1 MLVHPIDR
9 VSNRNLAIGEAAAT
23 HETGA
28 EITELPCFRV
38 PGGPIVILLDKT
50 VLPGQARMA
59 DLQLRRGGRAL
70 PAPIIKV
77 QLPCTDESQRILVA
91 IAATSG
97 DPIQLVQPD
106 GICIA
111 KVLPDKTVPLDP
123 RRLTEALDQTGQFRL
138 LRQTLDSW
146 RNLFQL
152 GHEAAYAKFCRR
164 LLREIAPQPV
174 IVTPEASV
182 TRHLALVSAPFPNE
196 LDEVTEVVVVGE
208 AGLGHVSYRPLRSRR
223 GRGYLLLDLA
233 TAQPGAILVVFSKA
247 GHMVLRLD
255 VLPRQPFLAW
265 LQGNRNLAGEIRSFL
280 QRSLGEALE
289 NDGSSAELLRELAVF
304 TPSEQRNL
312 LARKSPINAVVDLLV
327 ADGAGGVFIKGWVRD
342 PHQLV
347 AKASLRFGHGDALP
361 VEPHWLR
368 FPRPDIDKLY
378 KSRNAAFGFVAHLKD
393 IGQMRGQP
401 VFSLELG
408 SGGTLD
414 LMARL
419 ASGSAADL
427 RDAVLGGI
435 PPERLTTDAIANII
449 APAAVPLHRQHL
461 AQRRAPDIVH
471 LGVPVKAPRYS
482 IVVPLYRNLDYLR
495 FQIGAF
501 AVDPDMAQAELIFV
515 LDSPEQR
522 PDLVHFLSGLHQ
534 LYALPMTIVVMSAN
548 FGYAAAN
555 NAGAALA
562 RGKYLVLLNSDVVP
576 EGTGW
581 LKRLAAPLRR
591 GKGVVAS
598 GARLLFDDQSLQ
610 HAGMRFAR
618 DAGGHWLNLHYYKG
632 APRDFG
638 PALKA
643 RNVPA
648 VTGAALLVRRAAFV
662 AVGGFTEDYIIGD
675 YEDSDLCLKLRADGG
690 EICYCPDAVLY
701 HFERKS
707 INRHAGYQRS
717 VAGLYNRWLAAQR
730 WSGAMQDLMAR
741 FERTRRGAAS

>member
-9 VSNRNLAIGEAAAT
+9 VSHRNLAVGEAAAMQD
-23 HETGA
+23 TGA
-28 EITELPCFRV
+28 EIAEITCFRV
-38 PGGPIVILLDKT
+38 PGGPIVILLDKAA
-50 VLPGQARMA
+50 VPNHVRIA
-59 DLQLRRGGRAL
+59 DLQLRRGGQLL
-70 PAPIIKV
+70 PAPLVKV
-77 QLPCTDESQRILVA
+77 KLPCTDETQKVIVA
-91 IAATSG
+91 LAATSAEA
-97 DPIQLVQPD
+97 IEFVQPD
-106 GICIA
+106 EVCAA
-111 KVLPDKTVPLDP
+111 KAWPERTLPLDP
-123 RRLTEALDQTGQFRL
+123 GRLSEGLDQTGQSRL
-138 LRQTLDSW
+138 LRQVLESW

-152 GHEAAYAKFCRR
+152 GHEADYAKFCRR
-164 LLREIAPQPV
+164 LLKAIAPHPV
-174 IVTPEASV
+174 IASPEAAV
-182 TRHLALVSAPFPNE
+182 TRHLAMVSAPFPE
-196 LDEVTEVVVVGE
+196 GFGDVTDVVVVGE
-208 AGLGHVSYRPLRSRR
+208 AGIGRVAYRPLRSRR

-233 TAQPGAILVVFSKA
+233 IAQPGSMMVVFSKS
-247 GHMVLRLD
+247 GYLVIGLE
-255 VLPRQPFLAW
+255 VLPRQPFLPW
-265 LQGNRNLAGEIRSFL
+265 LQSNRNLAGEVRSFL
-280 QRSLGEALE
+280 QRSLSEALE

-304 TPSEQRNL
+304 APSDQRNL
-312 LARKSPINAVVDLLV
+312 LARKSPINAAVDLLV

-342 PHQLV
+342 PHRLV
-347 AKASLRFGHGDALP
+347 AKASLRFGQGEVCAVD
-361 VEPHWLR
+361 PHWLR

-393 IGQMRGQP
+393 VGSMRGQP
-401 VFSLELG
+401 VVSLELG

-414 LMARL
+414 LLGRL
-419 ASGSAADL
+419 ASGNAADL

-449 APAAVPLHRQHL
+449 APAAVPLHRQYL
-461 AQRRAPDIVH
+461 AQRQVPDVVQ
-471 LGVPVKAPRYS
+471 LGSPVKAPQFS
-482 IVVPLYRNLDYLR
+482 IIVPLYRNLDYLR
-495 FQIGAF
+495 FQVGAF
-501 AVDPDMAQAELIFV
+501 AVDPDMARAELIFV

-522 PDLVHFLSGLHQ
+522 ADLVHFLSGLYQ

-562 RGKYLVLLNSDVVP
+562 RGEYLVLLNSDVVP
-576 EGTGW
+576 EGPGW

-643 RNVPA
+643 RKVPA
-648 VTGAALLVRRAAFV
+648 VTGAALLVRREAFM

-675 YEDSDLCLKLRADGG
+675 YEDSDLCLKLRAQGG
-690 EICYCPDAVLY
+690 EIWYCPEAVLY

-730 WSGAMQDLMAR
+730 WSDAMQDLMAR
-741 FERTRRGAAS
+741 FERPRHGTAS